1 MNNNPSNDSRLATGG
16 VMGQILGGALL
27 IGAAIGYILN
37 VPKRL
42 ITGIMAFGSG
52 VLFSA
57 LAFEL
62 MDEAYPVGGSARPRM
77 AF

>member
-1 MNNNPSNDSRLATGG
+1 
-16 VMGQILGGALL
+16 MGQLSGGALL
-27 IGAAIGYILN
+27 IGATKGHYSGN
-37 VPKRL
+37 EPFML